1 MMGSGN
7 RQWPYYFLTGSAGTG
22 KSFVIHHFRAHLQ
35 QTRKKYMV
43 LAPTGVA
50 AQNIEGI
57 TIHSALK
64 ISSTNTISYS
74 SYKTLIF
81 NSENL
86 QNEIRQIKTLIID
99 EISMV
104 SANLLTF
111 VSDLFA
117 KLHQKITG
125 RLAVLTYLS

>member
-1 MMGSGN
+1 M
-7 RQWPYYFLTGSAGTG
+7 Q
-22 KSFVIHHFRAHLQ
+22 
-35 QTRKKYMV
+35 KKYMM

-50 AQNIEGI
+50 AQNIEDT
-57 TIHSALK
+57 TIHSTLK
-64 ISSTNTISYS
+64 ISSMNTTSYS

-86 QNEIRQIKTLIID
+86 QNEIQQIKTLIID

-111 VSDLFA
+111 ISDLFA
-117 KLHQKITG
+117 KLHHNHKPFGGIN
-125 RLAVLTYLS
+125 VLVIGDLFQ